1 MAVAARYRG
10 DERSVRF
17 GGQLIG
23 PELFPTYLTV
33 LRINLA
39 ITLII
44 GAVSLVLRGSIWS
57 AIAGVVV
64 PFVIQFT
71 IVTLVFIGS
80 TAAGCRDPDALGPAQ
95 GQFHGARTSTSRASM
110 GSPPS

>member
-1 MAVAARYRG
+1 M
-10 DERSVRF
+10 
-17 GGQLIG
+17 
-23 PELFPTYLTV
+23 V

-44 GAVSLVLRGSIWS
+44 APSSLVVGGSIWS

-71 IVTLVFIGS
+71 IVTLDLHRGWS
-80 TAAGCRDPDALGPAQ
+80 GAGCAT
-95 GQFHGARTSTSRASM
+95 RTAGTRER
-110 GSPPS
+110 